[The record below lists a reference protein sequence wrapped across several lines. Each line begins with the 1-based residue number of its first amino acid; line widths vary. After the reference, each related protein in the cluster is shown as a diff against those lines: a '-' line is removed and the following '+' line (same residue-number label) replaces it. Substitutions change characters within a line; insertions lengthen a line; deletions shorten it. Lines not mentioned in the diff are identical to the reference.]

1 MVYCSPVKCK
11 LQASMDIKCRVNT
24 AQEKRNESGFFTL
37 KGNQMFSVDTTLE
50 KFVRNLTK

>member
-1 MVYCSPVKCK
+1 MYCSPVKCK